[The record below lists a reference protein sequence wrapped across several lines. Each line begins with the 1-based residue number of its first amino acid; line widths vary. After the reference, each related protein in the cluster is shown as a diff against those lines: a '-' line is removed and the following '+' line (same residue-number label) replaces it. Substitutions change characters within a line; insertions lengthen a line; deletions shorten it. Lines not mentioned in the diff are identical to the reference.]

1 MWRRRPWLLGALLL
15 VLAAPAAHAQS
26 LTQSPDEVLLTVT
39 LADGRTQTFSRTALE
54 ALPPE
59 QASARLRDGAPF
71 TVPGVSVTALLKACG
86 LDLSQRLGAGNVV
99 GHALVAR
106 SADGYR
112 AVFGLAEVDPH
123 FGHAPLMLNW
133 KNADGTPLPARVGP
147 LQLIATGENRPG
159 RWVRQLVALE
169 VKSLP

>member
-15 VLAAPAAHAQS
+15 VLAAPMARA
-26 LTQSPDEVLLTVT
+26 QSPDEVLLTVT
-39 LADGRTQTFSRTALE
+39 LADGRSQGFTRAALE
-54 ALPPE
+54 ALPAE

-71 TVPGVSVTALLKACG
+71 NVPGVSVTALLKACG

-147 LQLIATGENRPG
+147 LQMIATGENRPG